1 MLHTFKM
8 LVKVQFEPLHDIA
21 TTLCKNFHLVTSE
34 ILILKYGS
42 IFMVVKIAKLFTASM
57 HSAI

>member
-1 MLHTFKM
+1 M
-8 LVKVQFEPLHDIA
+8 LVKVQFEPLHAIA
-21 TTLCKNFHLVTSE
+21 TTLCKDFHLVTSE

-42 IFMVVKIAKLFTASM
+42 IFMVVKAAKFFTASM